1 MKMST
6 ETPNKP
12 DWTRLLETLLKIAT
26 PLNIMYAHRTCRRSF
41 PSLWYRYL
49 IYIYMYI
56 LYSATGGSG
65 GGGGIPRIG
74 VFLHS
79 SRRRYNTE

>member
-1 MKMST
+1 MH
-6 ETPNKP
+6 
-12 DWTRLLETLLKIAT
+12 IGHVVA
-26 PLNIMYAHRTCRRSF
+26 A
-41 PSLWYRYL
+41 SLHHGMG
-49 IYIYMYI
+49 IYIYI
-56 LYSATGGSG
+56 YSATGGSGGGG